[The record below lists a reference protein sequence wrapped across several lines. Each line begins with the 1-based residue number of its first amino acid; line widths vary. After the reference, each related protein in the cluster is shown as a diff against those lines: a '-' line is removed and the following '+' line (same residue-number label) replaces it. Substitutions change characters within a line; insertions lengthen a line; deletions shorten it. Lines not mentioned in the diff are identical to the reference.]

1 MVKNDQNSRNGQK
14 ISKWT
19 IWSKMVKNG
28 QNGKN
33 TKLYDFAKNSMLAS
47 QFARFAQQTKVILM
61 QLNDKS
67 VSH

>member
-28 QNGKN
+28 KN
-33 TKLYDFAKNSMLAS
+33 TISYDFAKNYMLAS
-47 QFARFAQQTKVILM
+47 QFARFAYLA
-61 QLNDKS
+61 DKS
-67 VSH
+67 NFDAAKR